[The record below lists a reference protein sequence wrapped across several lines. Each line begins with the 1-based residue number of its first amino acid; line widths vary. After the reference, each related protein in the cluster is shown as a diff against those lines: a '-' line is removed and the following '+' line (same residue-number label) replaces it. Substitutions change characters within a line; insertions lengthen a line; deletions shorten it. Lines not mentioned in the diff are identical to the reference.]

1 MPFIVEIFYKKF
13 IESFSLKK
21 LQYLFLLFLISPFLL
36 ILFLIKPFL
45 LIRFGHLDTP
55 KLGTISALEDYL
67 LNYKIRNSTVLKKKR
82 KIFDVWVVNPVVC
95 NKQFLSIL
103 ERNFFTSKKIYPF
116 YDILNFYCTNKNL
129 STYFKFLD
137 IHLIPTNNFP
147 ARLDRGKSKLSLT
160 NKEIKNGET
169 FLNKFGIPKNAKIVC
184 LSVRDSLYK
193 KKNFPSENFSYHSYR
208 DSKVENYFP
217 AIKELIKRN
226 FYVVRMGRLQ
236 KKKINIKNKKFI
248 DYAFHPLRNDL
259 MDFYFAHK
267 CHFWI
272 AGNTGIDEIATSFR
286 KPILDL
292 NMAPISTCKITSKK
306 TIIYGKIYK
315 NYNNKKLSLAEIFE
329 TGAATYFR
337 SEQYRKIKIKLED
350 LSKNDIKE
358 AVLEMLK
365 MIKNSWR
372 LQNKSE
378 IKLQKKF
385 KKIFFDKIVNIDK
398 TFNNFKI
405 NAFYSSRFLKKNPW
419 FLK

>member
-1 MPFIVEIFYKKF
+1 
-13 IESFSLKK
+13 
-21 LQYLFLLFLISPFLL
+21 
-36 ILFLIKPFL
+36 
-45 LIRFGHLDTP
+45 
-55 KLGTISALEDYL
+55 
-67 LNYKIRNSTVLKKKR
+67 
-82 KIFDVWVVNPVVC
+82 
-95 NKQFLSIL
+95 
-103 ERNFFTSKKIYPF
+103 
-116 YDILNFYCTNKNL
+116 
-129 STYFKFLD
+129 
-137 IHLIPTNNFP
+137 
-147 ARLDRGKSKLSLT
+147 
-160 NKEIKNGET
+160 
-169 FLNKFGIPKNAKIVC
+169 
-184 LSVRDSLYK
+184 
-193 KKNFPSENFSYHSYR
+193 
-208 DSKVENYFP
+208 
-217 AIKELIKRN
+217 
-226 FYVVRMGRLQ
+226 
-236 KKKINIKNKKFI
+236 
-248 DYAFHPLRNDL
+248 

-329 TGAATYFR
+329 TGAATNFR

-385 KKIFFDKIVNIDK
+385 KKIFFDKIVNIDR